1 MLAGSSEAKCRELID
16 NDTVLNP
23 PLLVTRDDPSCE
35 SRSGLKLDVKSSP
48 TSGDSD
54 AHVPCNSPANCMNVT
69 ERRNKTASPYI
80 IIETPKAL
88 NE

>member
-23 PLLVTRDDPSCE
+23 PLLVTMDDPSCG

-48 TSGDSD
+48 TSGGLWRSRP
-54 AHVPCNSPANCMNVT
+54 VQFPCKLHECHG
-69 ERRNKTASPYI
+69 
-80 IIETPKAL
+80 KAEQ
-88 NE
+88 NGEPVYYY